1 MHGSVALSLS
11 RRCYCAI
18 LRLMDEAR
26 YGDLLKELRPR
37 IIETVEEHERL
48 LSVAENLME
57 KGDALSEEEREALAL
72 VVLLIEAFEAS
83 IRDDEEEDDEDDDQT
98 PTPHGSLARLMSSHG
113 VDVED
118 IGPIFGNPHIAR
130 EVLDGKRAI
139 TRGQAKELG
148 RYFRVPDKLFRE
160 D

>member
-1 MHGSVALSLS
+1 
-11 RRCYCAI
+11 
-18 LRLMDEAR
+18 MDEAR

-83 IRDDEEEDDEDDDQT
+83 IREEEDDEDEDDDQT

-113 VDVED
+113 VEIED
-118 IGPIFGNPHIAR
+118 IAPIFGNPHIAR

>member
-1 MHGSVALSLS
+1 
-11 RRCYCAI
+11 
-18 LRLMDEAR
+18 MDEAR
-26 YGDLLKELRPR
+26 YGELLKELRPR
-37 IIETVEEHERL
+37 IIETPEEHERL

-83 IRDDEEEDDEDDDQT
+83 VRQEEEDDEDDEAD
-98 PTPHGSLARLMSSHG
+98 PTPHGALARLMSSHG
-113 VDVED
+113 VELDD
-118 IGPIFGNPHIAR
+118 IAPIFGNPHIAR

-139 TRGQAKELG
+139 TRGQAKELA

>member
-1 MHGSVALSLS
+1 MHLKVKLKAPAH
-11 RRCYCAI
+11 RFRCAI

-83 IRDDEEEDDEDDDQT
+83 IREDEEEEEDEDDDQT
-98 PTPHGSLARLMSSHG
+98 ATPHGSLAKLMSSHG
-113 VDVED
+113 V
-118 IGPIFGNPHIAR
+118 
-130 EVLDGKRAI
+130 
-139 TRGQAKELG
+139 
-148 RYFRVPDKLFRE
+148 
-160 D
+160 